1 MPLGHCGKQLVSA
14 LGLPGLPH
22 TWIRPLRRTYAIS
35 RFPERRTGFGRSSS
49 ATRKPRKES
58 EISQPEDSRSDEDT
72 SSLRT
77 KAQPWDNV
85 VGRMGGD
92 PEVGLKRLLSNDAL
106 VVTRQ
111 LEMLNIFAGFEQSN
125 KYVISNVEGEPL
137 GYIAEEAHGFLSVFA
152 RQIFRTHRPF
162 RALVMDLEGSPLL
175 WLRRP
180 FAWINSRMFIQ
191 RSPPSDLSPPSGQP
205 VLDVFAEVQQE
216 WHLWRRRYNL
226 FLKTKPLRVLTPISS
241 TDSEPE
247 SPGEQFNQFARIDE
261 GLLAWN
267 FVVRNSDGDGMAT
280 IQRAFRGFGRE
291 GIDGCPDCLHQI
303 FTDTGQYAVSFNAP
317 EEQELSIRGELIR
330 APRRSRGRDLTL
342 DERAVRSLTLD
353 IFLVNIDY
361 DYFSR
366 HSEGHHF
373 GLPIS
378 WGSGELR

>member
-1 MPLGHCGKQLVSA
+1 MPLGPCGKQLVSA

-35 RFPERRTGFGRSSS
+35 RFPARRTGFGRSSS

-85 VGRMGGD
+85 MGRMGGD

-111 LEMLNIFAGFEQSN
+111 LEMLNIFSLDC
-125 KYVISNVEGEPL
+125 EPL
-137 GYIAEEAHGFLSVFA
+137 GYIAEEAHGFLSVFS

-180 FAWINSRMFIQ
+180 FAWINSRMFVQ

-205 VLDVFAEVQQE
+205 VLDIFAEVQQE

-267 FVVRNSDGDGMAT
+267 FVLRNSDGDGMAT

-291 GIDGCPDCLHQI
+291 I

-342 DERAVRSLTLD
+342 DERAVL
-353 IFLVNIDY
+353 NIDY

-366 HSEGHHF
+366 HSEG
-373 GLPIS
+373 
-378 WGSGELR
+378 